1 MNWVHDTLAEFGRE
15 LGLTDFGL
23 GTQGVAQ
30 LKMQSGALL
39 AVEPVRRGKVASVD
53 EVLIYLGQ
61 PLGFE
66 ATALRRRALK
76 KVHFSHGG
84 PFALQ
89 IASRGEGPQAM
100 LLMLVRVPERAFTR
114 QTLGHVVEYL
124 DRWFAEL
131 RDGR

>member
-1 MNWVHDTLAEFGRE
+1 LNWVHDTLAEFGRE

-23 GTQGVAQ
+23 GAHGVAQ
-30 LKMQSGALL
+30 LQMQSGALL
-39 AVEPVRRGKVASVD
+39 AVEPVRRGKVDSVD

-66 ATALRRRALK
+66 ATTLRRRALE

-84 PFALQ
+84 PFAIQ
-89 IASRGEGPQAM
+89 IATRGEGPQAM
-100 LLMLVRVPERAFTR
+100 LLMLVRLPERAFTR

>member
-1 MNWVHDTLAEFGRE
+1 MSWVHDTLAEFGRE

-23 GTQGVAQ
+23 GSHGVAQ
-30 LKMQSGALL
+30 LQMQSGALL
-39 AVEPVRRGKVASVD
+39 AVEPVRRGSTNGVD

-61 PLGFE
+61 PMGFE
-66 ATALRRRALK
+66 AATLRRRALE

-89 IASRGEGPQAM
+89 IATRGEGAQAI
-100 LLMLVRVPERAFTR
+100 LLMLVRLPERAFTR

-124 DRWFAEL
+124 ERWYAEL

>member
-23 GTQGVAQ
+23 GAHGVAQ

-39 AVEPVRRGKVASVD
+39 AVEPVRRGKENSVD

-66 ATALRRRALK
+66 AATLRRRAME

-84 PFALQ
+84 PFSVQ
-89 IASRGEGPQAM
+89 IATRGEGPQTM
-100 LLMLVRVPERAFTR
+100 LLMLVRMPERAFTR

-124 DRWFAEL
+124 NRWFAEL